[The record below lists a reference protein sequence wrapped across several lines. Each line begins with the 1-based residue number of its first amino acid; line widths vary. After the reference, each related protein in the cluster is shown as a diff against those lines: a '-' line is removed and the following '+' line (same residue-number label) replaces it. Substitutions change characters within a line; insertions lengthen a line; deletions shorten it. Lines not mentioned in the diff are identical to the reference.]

1 MATAVAEEAPLR
13 GLWEQICA
21 EFEAQQPVHPDH
33 LEKKVVPPPPALQV
47 SFEATEAAR
56 SLPELPELTGGES
69 KPAITEEE
77 LSQKTVSLLSALI
90 APEVIAPE
98 VIVPEVIAPEVI
110 TSEVIAPEL
119 IAPELIAPELPDL
132 KTCTPREFLE
142 CYIFPVLLPGMVE
155 LLHEAKKQ
163 RCFERKQ
170 TRFIALDFLTEWL
183 YNHNAKR
190 EGEPFVEFF
199 EIPFVKEWL
208 KDHPR
213 PPIPLSLLLTEEEAG
228 HIIQTFWKGY
238 RVRCDPEVQ
247 ELRQWQKHLR
257 ETKNIHKRVREFWA
271 NQEKKVGTKLE
282 DSEHPSPNLSKTIT
296 VNVKD
301 TRRQSKEEQLSDS
314 KLAENSSQT
323 RVGCQP
329 AFH

>member
-1 MATAVAEEAPLR
+1 MASPAAAEEAPVR
-13 GLWEQICA
+13 SLWEEICA

-33 LEKKVVPPPPALQV
+33 LEKKEVPPPALQQV
-47 SFEATEAAR
+47 PTAAGP
-56 SLPELPELTGGES
+56 LPELPELSGAES
-69 KPAITEEE
+69 KPVITEEA
-77 LSQKTVSLLSALI
+77 LPQKTLSLLSALI
-90 APEVIAPE
+90 APEP
-98 VIVPEVIAPEVI
+98 
-110 TSEVIAPEL
+110 
-119 IAPELIAPELPDL
+119 PDL

-190 EGEPFVEFF
+190 RDEPFVEFF
-199 EIPFVKEWL
+199 EIPFVKDWL

-213 PPIPLSLLLTEEEAG
+213 PPIPLSLLLTEKDAS

-238 RVRCDPEVQ
+238 RVRCHPEVQ

-257 ETKNIHKRVREFWA
+257 ETKNIHRRVREFWA
-271 NQEKKVGTKLE
+271 HQEKKVGTKLE
-282 DSEHPSPNLSKTIT
+282 DSEEASPNLSKTLMVDRSKTPEIKAKI
-296 VNVKD
+296 NKD
-301 TRRQSKEEQLSDS
+301 QLSSS
-314 KLAENSSQT
+314 KLAENSSQNQ
-323 RVGCQP
+323 RAALQI
-329 AFH
+329 

>member
-1 MATAVAEEAPLR
+1 MLGKPL
-13 GLWEQICA
+13 QK
-21 EFEAQQPVHPDH
+21 FEAQQPVHPDH
-33 LEKKVVPPPPALQV
+33 LEKKEAPPPALQQV
-47 SFEATEAAR
+47 PAAAGP
-56 SLPELPELTGGES
+56 LPEPPEPSGAES
-69 KPAITEEE
+69 KPVITEEVPP
-77 LSQKTVSLLSALI
+77 QKTLSLLSALI
-90 APEVIAPE
+90 APEP
-98 VIVPEVIAPEVI
+98 
-110 TSEVIAPEL
+110 
-119 IAPELIAPELPDL
+119 PDL
-132 KTCTPREFLE
+132 KTCMPREFLE
-142 CYIFPVLLPGMVE
+142 CYIFPVLLPSMVE

-190 EGEPFVEFF
+190 RDEPFLEFF
-199 EIPFVKEWL
+199 EIPFVKDWL

-213 PPIPLSLLLTEEEAG
+213 PPVPLSLLLTEKDAS

-282 DSEHPSPNLSKTIT
+282 DSEAASPNLLKTLMVDRSKTPEIKAKI
-296 VNVKD
+296 NKD
-301 TRRQSKEEQLSDS
+301 QLSSS
-314 KLAENSSQT
+314 KLAENSSQNQ
-323 RVGCQP
+323 RAALQI
-329 AFH
+329 

>member
-1 MATAVAEEAPLR
+1 MAAAAEEAPLR
-13 GLWEQICA
+13 SLWEEICA

-33 LEKKVVPPPPALQV
+33 LEKKEIPPPPPPSQV
-47 SFEATEAAR
+47 LPDAEP
-56 SLPELPELTGGES
+56 LPELSGGES
-69 KPAITEEE
+69 KPVIAEEE
-77 LSQKTVSLLSALI
+77 PPQKTLSLLSA
-90 APEVIAPE
+90 
-98 VIVPEVIAPEVI
+98 
-110 TSEVIAPEL
+110 
-119 IAPELIAPELPDL
+119 LIAPELPDL
-132 KTCTPREFLE
+132 KTCAPREFLE

-190 EGEPFVEFF
+190 QEEPFVEFF
-199 EIPFVKEWL
+199 EIPFVKDWL

-213 PPIPLSLLLTEEEAG
+213 PPIPLSLLLTEKAAG

-257 ETKNIHKRVREFWA
+257 ETKNINKRVREFWA

-282 DSEHPSPNLSKTIT
+282 DSEEPSPSLSKTAMADKSKT
-296 VNVKD
+296 PEVKGKISND
-301 TRRQSKEEQLSDS
+301 QLSSS
-314 KLAENSSQT
+314 KLAENSCQSSEMSQT
-323 RVGCQP
+323 NNHKSNCHESTLQI
-329 AFH
+329 AK